1 MKIKYQSDLIII
13 YLYKHFLEYDNKD
26 KLHHEIK
33 EIFINL
39 IKNYNLDLFGYFKV
53 DIYENKK
60 YGCILEINKI
70 YSDNSDYIDLKV
82 ILHHNTKFYLVMNEY
97 YFLNIEHVKYHNN
110 NFYLDIDNIEN
121 LDNYI
126 EFGEIYYDK

>member
-39 IKNYNLDLFGYFKV
+39 IKNYKLDLFGYFKV

-82 ILHHNTKFYLVMNEY
+82 ILHRNTKFYLVMSEY
-97 YFLNIEHVKYHNN
+97 YFLNIENVKYHNN
-110 NFYLDIDNIEN
+110 NFYLDIENIEN

>member
-39 IKNYNLDLFGYFKV
+39 IKNYKLDLFGYFKV

-97 YFLNIEHVKYHNN
+97 YFLNIENVKYHNN
-110 NFYLDIDNIEN
+110 NFYLDIENIEN

>member
-82 ILHHNTKFYLVMNEY
+82 ILHRNTKFYLVMNEY
-97 YFLNIEHVKYHNN
+97 YFLNIENVKYHNN
-110 NFYLDIDNIEN
+110 NFYLDIENIEN